1 MDILRISNCSI
12 SAILVELLVLA
23 MLAACVGKFETK
35 ATLTSACN
43 LDWQQQARIPA
54 TVLPDSIAD
63 EGLHVLVW
71 NIHDRLLPGSL
82 FSSGGHSEEEIACI
96 GDLATQFDL
105 VLFQEAFVRPAQ
117 IARYTEHVWSDHPMF
132 TQGGGADWWPFRAMC
147 DICLSPGL
155 LMLAT
160 EQSDFVHV
168 EPYEDFAGWNTA
180 LNKADDFFSKG
191 FQLIKFPTFWV
202 LNSHMDA
209 GRGEDSIEARA
220 LQFRQITAAF
230 KRFVPNDAPLLIGMD
245 SNLRPD
251 KEEQD
256 GDILSEFLEAN
267 ALTLVRHSGPDL
279 IAVRN
284 LRIQQPQTF
293 LLKGI
298 LSDHNALSV
307 IMYPPALPRSAD
319 SLPAEPALA
328 K

>member
-35 ATLTSACN
+35 ATLTSACHQE
-43 LDWQQQARIPA
+43 WQQQARIPA
-54 TVLPDSIAD
+54 SVLPDSVAHD
-63 EGLHVLVW
+63 GLHVLVW

-82 FSSGGHSEEEIACI
+82 FSSGGHSEEEVACI
-96 GDLATQFDL
+96 GDLAKQFDL

-117 IARYTEHVWSDHPMF
+117 LARYTEHTWSDHPIF
-132 TQGGGADWWPFRAMC
+132 TQGGGADWWPLRAMC

-155 LMLAT
+155 LMLAQ
-160 EQSDFVHV
+160 EKPEFVHA
-168 EPYEDFAGWNTA
+168 EPYEAFAGWNTD

-191 FQLIKFPTFWV
+191 FQLVKFTTFWV

-209 GRGEDSIEARA
+209 GRGQDSIEARA

-230 KRFVPNDAPLLIGMD
+230 KRLVPNDAPLLIGMD

-256 GDILSEFLEAN
+256 GRILREFLEAN
-267 ALTLVRHSGPDL
+267 ALTLVQQSGPDL
-279 IAVRN
+279 IATRN
-284 LRIQQPQTF
+284 LRIEQPRS
-293 LLKGI
+293 LPLKHV
-298 LSDHNALSV
+298 LSDHNALSGIV
-307 IMYPPALPRSAD
+307 QQVAVPETPD
-319 SLPAEPALA
+319 
-328 K
+328 

>member
-35 ATLTSACN
+35 ATLTSACHQE
-43 LDWQQQARIPA
+43 WQQQARIPA
-54 TVLPDSIAD
+54 SVLPDSVAHD
-63 EGLHVLVW
+63 GLHVLVW

-82 FSSGGHSEEEIACI
+82 FSSGGHSEEEVACI
-96 GDLATQFDL
+96 GDLAKQFDL

-117 IARYTEHVWSDHPMF
+117 LARYTEHTWSDHPMF
-132 TQGGGADWWPFRAMC
+132 TQGGGADWWPLRAMC

-155 LMLAT
+155 LMLAQ
-160 EQSDFVHV
+160 EKPEFVHA
-168 EPYEDFAGWNTA
+168 EPYEAFAGWNTD

-191 FQLIKFPTFWV
+191 FQLVKFTTLWV

-209 GRGEDSIEARA
+209 GRGQDSIEARA

-230 KRFVPNDAPLLIGMD
+230 KRLVPSDAPLLIGMD

-256 GDILSEFLEAN
+256 GKILREFLKAN
-267 ALTLVRHSGPDL
+267 ALTLVQQSGPDL
-279 IAVRN
+279 IATRN
-284 LRIQQPQTF
+284 LRIEQPRS
-293 LLKGI
+293 LPLKDV
-298 LSDHNALSV
+298 LSDHNALSGIV
-307 IMYPPALPRSAD
+307 HQMAVPETSD
-319 SLPAEPALA
+319 
-328 K
+328 

>member
-1 MDILRISNCSI
+1 MGILRISNGSI

-35 ATLTSACN
+35 AMLTSSCH

-54 TVLPDSIAD
+54 SVLPDSAAHDSI
-63 EGLHVLVW
+63 HVLVW

-82 FSSGGHSEEEIACI
+82 FSSGGHSEEEVACI

-117 IARYTEHVWSDHPMF
+117 LARYTRHAWSNHPMF
-132 TQGGGADWWPFRAMC
+132 TEGGGADWWPHRVMC
-147 DICLSPGL
+147 EICLSPGL
-155 LMLAT
+155 LMLAQ
-160 EQSDFVHV
+160 EQPEFVHA
-168 EPYEDFAGWNTA
+168 EPYEAFAGWNTD

-191 FQLIKFPTFWV
+191 FQVVQFPTFWA

-209 GRGEDSIEARA
+209 GRGQDSIDARV
-220 LQFRQITAAF
+220 LQFRQITDTLK
-230 KRFVPNDAPLLIGMD
+230 KRIPREAPLLIGMD

-256 GDILSEFLEAN
+256 GEILREFLEAN

-284 LRIQQPQTF
+284 LRIQHPQT
-293 LLKGI
+293 LPLKGI

-307 IMYPPALPRSAD
+307 IIYPPALAQSVD
-319 SLPAEPALA
+319 SLPAQPALA

>member
-35 ATLTSACN
+35 ATLTSACHQE
-43 LDWQQQARIPA
+43 WQQQARIPA
-54 TVLPDSIAD
+54 SVLPDSVAHD
-63 EGLHVLVW
+63 GLHVLVW

-82 FSSGGHSEEEIACI
+82 FSSGGHSEEEVACI
-96 GDLATQFDL
+96 GDLAKQFDL

-117 IARYTEHVWSDHPMF
+117 LARYTEHTWSDHPMF
-132 TQGGGADWWPFRAMC
+132 TQGGGADWWPLRAMC

-155 LMLAT
+155 LMLAQ
-160 EQSDFVHV
+160 EKPEFVHA
-168 EPYEDFAGWNTA
+168 EPYEAFAGWNTD

-191 FQLIKFPTFWV
+191 FQLVKFTTFWV

-209 GRGEDSIEARA
+209 GRGQDSIEARA

-230 KRFVPNDAPLLIGMD
+230 KRLVPNDAPLLIGMD

-256 GDILSEFLEAN
+256 GRILREFLEAN
-267 ALTLVRHSGPDL
+267 ALTLVQQSGPDL
-279 IAVRN
+279 IATRN
-284 LRIQQPQTF
+284 LRIEQPRS
-293 LLKGI
+293 LPLKDV
-298 LSDHNALSV
+298 LSDHNALSGIV
-307 IMYPPALPRSAD
+307 QQVAVPETPD
-319 SLPAEPALA
+319 
-328 K
+328 

>member
-35 ATLTSACN
+35 ATLTSACHQE
-43 LDWQQQARIPA
+43 WQQQARIPA
-54 TVLPDSIAD
+54 SVLPDSVAHD
-63 EGLHVLVW
+63 GLHVLVW

-82 FSSGGHSEEEIACI
+82 FSSGGHSEEEVACI
-96 GDLATQFDL
+96 GDLAKQFDL

-117 IARYTEHVWSDHPMF
+117 LARYTEHTWSDHPMF
-132 TQGGGADWWPFRAMC
+132 TQGGGADWWPLRAMC

-155 LMLAT
+155 LMLAQ
-160 EQSDFVHV
+160 EKPEFVHA
-168 EPYEDFAGWNTA
+168 EPYEAFAGWNTD

-191 FQLIKFPTFWV
+191 FQLVKFTTFWV

-209 GRGEDSIEARA
+209 GRGQDSIEARA

-230 KRFVPNDAPLLIGMD
+230 KRLVPNDAPLLIGMD

-256 GDILSEFLEAN
+256 GRILREFLEAN
-267 ALTLVRHSGPDL
+267 ALTLVQQSGPDL
-279 IAVRN
+279 IATRN
-284 LRIQQPQTF
+284 LRIEQPRS
-293 LLKGI
+293 LPLKDV
-298 LSDHNALSV
+298 LSDHNALSGIV
-307 IMYPPALPRSAD
+307 HQMAVPEISD
-319 SLPAEPALA
+319 
-328 K
+328 

>member
-1 MDILRISNCSI
+1 V
-12 SAILVELLVLA
+12 ALLVLA
-23 MLAACVGKFETK
+23 TLAACVGKFETK

-54 TVLPDSIAD
+54 TMLPDSIAD

-117 IARYTEHVWSDHPMF
+117 IARYTEHAWSDHPMF
-132 TQGGGADWWPFRAMC
+132 TQGGGADWWPLRAMC

-155 LMLAT
+155 LMLAM
-160 EQSDFVHV
+160 EQPGFVHV
-168 EPYEDFAGWNTA
+168 EPYEAFAGWNTA

-191 FQLIKFPTFWV
+191 LQLVKFPTFWA

-209 GRGEDSIEARA
+209 GRGQDSIEARA

-256 GDILSEFLEAN
+256 GEILSEFLEAN

-293 LLKGI
+293 SLKGI

-307 IMYPPALPRSAD
+307 IMYPPATLESVD
-319 SLPAEPALA
+319 SLPAQPALA

>member
-1 MDILRISNCSI
+1 MDILRITNPSI
-12 SAILVELLVLA
+12 SAILVGLLVLT
-23 MLAACVGKFETK
+23 MLTACVGKFETK
-35 ATLTSACN
+35 AALTTSCL
-43 LDWQQQARIPA
+43 LDWQQEAGIPVS
-54 TVLPDSIAD
+54 VLPDSVVD

-82 FSSGGHSEEEIACI
+82 FSSGGHSEEEVACI

-105 VLFQEAFVRPAQ
+105 VLFQEAFVRPTQ
-117 IARYTEHVWSDHPMF
+117 LARYTGHVWSNHPMF
-132 TQGGGADWWPFRAMC
+132 TEGGGADWWPHRVMC
-147 DICLSPGL
+147 EICLSPGL
-155 LMLAT
+155 LMLAQ
-160 EQSDFVHV
+160 EQPEFVHA
-168 EPYEDFAGWNTA
+168 EPYEAFAGWNTD

-191 FQLIKFPTFWV
+191 LQLVQFPSFWV

-209 GRGEDSIEARA
+209 GRGQDSIDARA
-220 LQFRQITAAF
+220 LQFRQITVAL
-230 KRFVPNDAPLLIGMD
+230 KRFVHNDAPLLIGMD

-256 GDILSEFLEAN
+256 GEILREFLEAN

-284 LRIQQPQTF
+284 LRILQPQTF
-293 LLKGI
+293 PLKGI

-307 IMYPPALPRSAD
+307 IIYPPAVPRSVD
-319 SLPAEPALA
+319 SLPAQPALA

>member
-1 MDILRISNCSI
+1 MIPGTSSCYMCR
-12 SAILVELLVLA
+12 ILVSLLVLT
-23 MLAACVGKFETK
+23 MLTACVGNFETK
-35 ATLTSACN
+35 PILTSACHI
-43 LDWQQQARIPA
+43 DWQKQAGI
-54 TVLPDSIAD
+54 TSGILPNPTAD
-63 EGLHVLVW
+63 DVLHVLVF
-71 NIHDRLLPGSL
+71 NMHDRLLPGSL

-117 IARYTEHVWSDHPMF
+117 IADYTKHAWADYPRF
-132 TQGGGADWWPFRAMC
+132 AKGGGADWWPLRAMC

-155 LMLAT
+155 LMLAQ
-160 EQSDFVHV
+160 EKPEFVYA
-168 EPYEDFAGWNTA
+168 EPYEAFAGWNTD

-191 FQLIKFPTFWV
+191 LQLVQFPSFWV

-209 GRGEDSIEARA
+209 GRGQDSIDARA
-220 LQFRQITAAF
+220 LQFRQVTTAL
-230 KRFVPNDAPLLIGMD
+230 KRFVPSDAPLLIGMD

-256 GDILSEFLEAN
+256 GEILREFLEAN
-267 ALTLVRHSGPDL
+267 ALTLVRHIGPDL

-293 LLKGI
+293 TLKGI

-307 IMYPPALPRSAD
+307 IM
-319 SLPAEPALA
+319 SLPAVLGSVDSLSAQPALV

>member
-35 ATLTSACN
+35 ATLTSACHQE
-43 LDWQQQARIPA
+43 WQQQARIPA
-54 TVLPDSIAD
+54 SVLPDSVAHD
-63 EGLHVLVW
+63 GLHVLVW

-82 FSSGGHSEEEIACI
+82 FSSGGHSEEEVACI
-96 GDLATQFDL
+96 GDLAKQFDL

-117 IARYTEHVWSDHPMF
+117 LARYTEHTWSDHPIF
-132 TQGGGADWWPFRAMC
+132 TQGGGADWWPLRAMC

-155 LMLAT
+155 LMLAQ
-160 EQSDFVHV
+160 EKPEFVHA
-168 EPYEDFAGWNTA
+168 EPYEAFAGWNTD

-191 FQLIKFPTFWV
+191 FQLVKFTTFWV

-209 GRGEDSIEARA
+209 GRGQDSIEARA

-230 KRFVPNDAPLLIGMD
+230 KRLVPNDAPLLIGMD

-256 GDILSEFLEAN
+256 GRILREFLEAN
-267 ALTLVRHSGPDL
+267 ALTLVQQSGPDL
-279 IAVRN
+279 IATRN
-284 LRIQQPQTF
+284 LRIEQPRS
-293 LLKGI
+293 LPLKDV
-298 LSDHNALSV
+298 LSDHNALSGIV
-307 IMYPPALPRSAD
+307 HQMAVPEISD
-319 SLPAEPALA
+319 
-328 K
+328 